1 MTTNEETRAEKYKC
15 RALGS
20 VPCHVA
26 AKAADYK
33 ANNERLN
40 RQRHPYR
47 KACITGSWNVR
58 ELTLENFLK
67 LVTLR
72 HILESCVCSGEPRLP
87 L

>member
-47 KACITGSWNVR
+47 KACITGS
-58 ELTLENFLK
+58 
-67 LVTLR
+67 
-72 HILESCVCSGEPRLP
+72 
-87 L
+87 